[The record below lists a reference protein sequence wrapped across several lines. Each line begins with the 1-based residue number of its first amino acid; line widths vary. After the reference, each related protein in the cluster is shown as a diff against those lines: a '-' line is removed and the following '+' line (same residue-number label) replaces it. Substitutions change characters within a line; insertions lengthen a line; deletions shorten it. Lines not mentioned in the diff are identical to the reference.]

1 MAHSTRTLRIA
12 AASLLAVLMVGGT
25 YLSTGPNPFFG
36 LTRIVGAQS
45 SEELLREYAAKDSD
59 SDGLP
64 DWQEALYGT
73 DPFNPESFR
82 VGILDGE
89 AVAQGL
95 IEPRVTV
102 RAEKEPTDPNSIP
115 GTAGAPSSLTDRFA
129 QTLLKQYLLNRTG
142 TPPSQEEIVAFVQ
155 KGVAELSASAVERD
169 RYTLSDV
176 RVSGDSGSAALI
188 AYAAEAEAA
197 IAANTVSSSISARN
211 ELSYFQ
217 DAIRGDD
224 AALAKVSAYSKAYAA
239 MGDALIRLPVPQEVR
254 QSHLTIVNATMH
266 LSSMTADMATLKE
279 DPLRALMGIGL
290 YGKHATSM
298 KSGFAN
304 LNGVFRARQVSLTKG
319 QPGYEIFNTSELAA
333 AQ

>member
-102 RAEKEPTDPNSIP
+102 RAEKEPTNLDSIP
-115 GTAGAPSSLTDRFA
+115 GTVAAPSSLTDRFS
-129 QTLLKQYLLNRTG
+129 QTLL
-142 TPPSQEEIVAFVQ
+142 
-155 KGVAELSASAVERD
+155 
-169 RYTLSDV
+169 
-176 RVSGDSGSAALI
+176 
-188 AYAAEAEAA
+188 
-197 IAANTVSSSISARN
+197 
-211 ELSYFQ
+211 
-217 DAIRGDD
+217 
-224 AALAKVSAYSKAYAA
+224 
-239 MGDALIRLPVPQEVR
+239 
-254 QSHLTIVNATMH
+254 
-266 LSSMTADMATLKE
+266 
-279 DPLRALMGIGL
+279 
-290 YGKHATSM
+290 
-298 KSGFAN
+298 
-304 LNGVFRARQVSLTKG
+304 
-319 QPGYEIFNTSELAA
+319 
-333 AQ
+333 